1 MENSKKSF
9 AWWLGL
15 FVALATALAGYLVS
29 CTTTH
34 SFRVVADKI
43 ENPNIVYQDSVNV
56 TNLKK

>member
-1 MENSKKSF
+1 MNINKKKIT
-9 AWWLGL
+9 WWLGL
-15 FVALATALAGYLVS
+15 VLAVLTALATYLAS

-56 TNLKK
+56 SKIK

>member
-1 MENSKKSF
+1 MKCDKKKI
-9 AWWLGL
+9 AWWIGL
-15 FVALATALAGYLVS
+15 VLAVLSALAGYLTS

-56 TNLKK
+56 SKLK